1 LHLGRTNFP
10 EGSVDDPV
18 DKRAAAASEAYG
30 GYQTRAQLLA
40 LGISSRQIA
49 SRVKRGW
56 LFPEYWRVY
65 AVGHRP
71 VLPVDR
77 AHGALL
83 AAGPKSAL
91 SHRSAASLSALVK
104 DWQFPFEVTTVED
117 RRVTGITIHR
127 STTLKP
133 RDVTVQLG
141 LRTTTVAR
149 TIFDLAPSLSDRELE
164 RMIDTA
170 LHTPYMS
177 VEQLH
182 ELISRLPHTA
192 AARRLRNLLEPG
204 YRPTRSELERA
215 RRRWCRAY
223 DIPVGLINHPHHGV
237 VLDAY
242 YPEHKL
248 IVELDSLEYH
258 TDRTTFQRDRE
269 KDRQHLAGGD
279 ATIRLTWEALHLDPA
294 GEAELFHDILRQ
306 RRHAA

>member
-1 LHLGRTNFP
+1 MNFP
-10 EGSVDDPV
+10 EGSVGDPV

-40 LGISSRQIA
+40 LGMSSRQIA

-83 AAGPKSAL
+83 AAGARSAL
-91 SHRSAASLSALVK
+91 SCGSAGALHELLTV
-104 DWQFPFEVTTVED
+104 WEFPFEVTTVDD
-117 RRVTGITIHR
+117 RRVKGITIHR
-127 STTLKP
+127 SSTLLG

-149 TIFDLAPSLSDRELE
+149 TIFDLAPRLGDQELE

-170 LHTPYMS
+170 LHTPYLTL
-177 VEQLH
+177 EQLH

-192 AARRLRNLLEPG
+192 AARRLRTLLKPG

-215 RRRWCRAY
+215 RRRWCVKY
-223 DIPVGLINHPHHGV
+223 GIPVGLINYPRNGV
-237 VLDAY
+237 EVDAY
-242 YPEHKL
+242 YPEHRL
-248 IVELDSLEYH
+248 IVELDSLKYH
-258 TDRTTFQRDRE
+258 TDRKTFQRDRT
-269 KDRQHLAGGD
+269 KDRRHLAGGD
-279 ATIRLTWEALHLDPA
+279 VTVRLTWEALHLDPA

-306 RRHAA
+306 RRQAA

>member
-1 LHLGRTNFP
+1 VGEAIDHQI
-10 EGSVDDPV
+10 
-18 DKRAAAASEAYG
+18 AAAARPSG
-30 GYQTRAQLLA
+30 GYIKRGRLLG
-40 LGISSRQIA
+40 LGLSARQITY
-49 SRVKRGW
+49 RVKCGR
-56 LFPEYWRVY
+56 LHPEYHGVY
-65 AVGHRP
+65 SVGHRP

-91 SHRSAASLSALVK
+91 SHRSAASLSGQVK

-117 RRVTGITIHR
+117 RRVKGITIHR

-149 TIFDLAPSLSDRELE
+149 TIFDLAPRLSDTQLE

-170 LHTPYMS
+170 LHTPYLS

-192 AARRLRNLLEPG
+192 AARRLRNLLQPG

-223 DIPVGLINHPHHGV
+223 DIPVGLINYPHHGV
-237 VLDAY
+237 ELDAY
-242 YPEHKL
+242 YPEHRL

-294 GEAELFHDILRQ
+294 GEAELFHAILKQ
-306 RRHAA
+306 RRQAA